1 VIRWDRIEHMRMLLP
16 TFRADLD
23 DDALDAAYAWP
34 DEAHWLRANM
44 VSTVDGAA
52 RSPEGLSHG
61 ISSDADRAVFGRLR
75 ALADVVLA
83 GAATVRE
90 EGYRPAKVKPR
101 YTDQRRVAHQTP
113 VPAIALVSCSLAV
126 DLSSPLFTE
135 ATVPTIVITCAASDK
150 ATRDR
155 VAETAEV
162 LIHGDDDVDLVAAVT
177 ALQERGLGRVHCEG
191 GPHLLA
197 QLTAAGLLDE
207 LLLSVSPVLAGG
219 GYDAHNDI
227 SRILTGAVLPA
238 GLHPLRLDQLL
249 EEDGSLFLRYRL

>member
-1 VIRWDRIEHMRMLLP
+1 MRMLLP

-23 DDALDAAYAWP
+23 DDELDAAYAWP
-34 DEAHWLRANM
+34 DEPHWLRANM

-52 RSPEGLSHG
+52 RSGEGLSQG

-83 GAATVRE
+83 GASTVRE

-101 YTDQRRVAHQTP
+101 YAEQRREAHQSP
-113 VPAIALVSCSLAV
+113 VPAIALVSRSLAM
-126 DLSSPLFTE
+126 DLSAPLFTE

-150 ATRDR
+150 AARDR

-162 LIHGDDDVDLVAAVT
+162 LVHGTDDVDLVAAVA
-177 ALQERGLGRVHCEG
+177 ALQERGLGRIHCEG
-191 GPHLLA
+191 GPQLLA

-207 LLLSVSPVLAGG
+207 LLLSLSPMLAGG
-219 GYDAHNDI
+219 GYESRSDI
-227 SRILTGAVLPA
+227 LRILTGAVLP
-238 GLHPLRLDQLL
+238 GGPHPLRLDQLL
-249 EEDGSLFLRYRL
+249 EAAGSLFLRYRL